1 VKRKAVKVY
10 LSREE
15 LEMLDHVCRETGKD
29 RSGFIAAMVQERLI
43 QLNLVRERLHSG
55 TKIPDNP

>member
-1 VKRKAVKVY
+1 MKRKAVKVY

-43 QLNLVRERLHSG
+43 QLNLVRERLHHGKNVSDR
-55 TKIPDNP
+55 P